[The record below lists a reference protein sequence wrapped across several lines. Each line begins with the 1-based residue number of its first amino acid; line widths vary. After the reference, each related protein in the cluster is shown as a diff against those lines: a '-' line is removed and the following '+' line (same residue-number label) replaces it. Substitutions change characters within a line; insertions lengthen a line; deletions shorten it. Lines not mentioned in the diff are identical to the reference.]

1 MKIVLLAVLWMV
13 PFYFVGLF
21 GCLWLLPL
29 ISQNSHDGALEAA
42 MTGAFLCGPLTAILG
57 FAAGFLFHHSRKKR

>member
-29 ISQNSHDGALEAA
+29 ISPNSHDSALEAA
-42 MTGAFLCGPLTAILG
+42 MTGAILCGPLAAATG
-57 FAAGFLFHHSRKKR
+57 FVAGFFFHRSRKKQ